1 MVVIRQHGNN
11 SKLFDISSFLADVDR
26 FAPPDTWHITIDECL
41 GDRALEIEQLTASGL
56 SMSDGEFQ
64 ALYRGIYQTIDG
76 HFLGLAGGER
86 VFELLAVDSSFWE
99 VTGSPAFESHMLTT
113 YGAWQRA

>member
-1 MVVIRQHGNN
+1 MVVIRQHGPN
-11 SKLFDISSFLADVDR
+11 SELFDISSFLADVDQLV
-26 FAPPDTWHITIDECL
+26 PPDTWHITIDQCL

-56 SMSDGEFQ
+56 SLSDGEFRV
-64 ALYRGIYQTIDG
+64 LYRGIYQTIDG
-76 HFLGLAGGER
+76 HFVGIASGER

-99 VTGSPAFESHMLTT
+99 VTGSPAFESHMLAA